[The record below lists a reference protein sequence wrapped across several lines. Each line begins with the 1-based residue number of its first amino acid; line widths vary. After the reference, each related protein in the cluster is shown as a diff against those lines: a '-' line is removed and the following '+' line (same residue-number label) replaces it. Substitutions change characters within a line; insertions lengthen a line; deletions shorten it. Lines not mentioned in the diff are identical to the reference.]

1 VSKQCGGP
9 CQKWLPSEYF
19 DKDSSKPD
27 GYRLWC
33 KSCRK
38 AKRDAAAQAAEEKEI
53 VNVVQEI
60 EAPIL
65 ATLSDGNRG
74 GTNLPHESQMLER
87 VIELLGGVDGLAAF
101 YVAQILAAPPG
112 SVIRERMLNR
122 VWSAIE
128 HLSDESKTA
137 KPIHQM
143 TDKELEAKLIAYGMP
158 LRIVDARVEVKEDAR
173 QAS

>member
-1 VSKQCGGP
+1 MSKQCGGP
-9 CQKWLPSEYF
+9 CQKWLPFEYF
-19 DKDSSKPD
+19 DRDTSKPD
-27 GYRLWC
+27 GFRAWC
-33 KSCRK
+33 KACRK
-38 AKRDAAAQAAEEKEI
+38 AKREAAAKAAEEKEI
-53 VNVVQEI
+53 VHVVQEI

-65 ATLSDGNRG
+65 ATLSDNNRG

-87 VIELLGGVDGLAAF
+87 VIDMLGGVDGLAAF

-128 HLSDESKTA
+128 HLSDESKTT

-143 TDKELEAKLIAYGMP
+143 TDKELEARLVAYGVP
-158 LRIVDARVEVKEDAR
+158 LRIVDAKAEEKVDAR